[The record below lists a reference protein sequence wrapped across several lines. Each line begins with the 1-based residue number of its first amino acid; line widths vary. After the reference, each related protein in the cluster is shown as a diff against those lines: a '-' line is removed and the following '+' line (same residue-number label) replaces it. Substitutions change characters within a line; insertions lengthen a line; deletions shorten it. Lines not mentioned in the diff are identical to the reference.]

1 MTEPRYTSVSGHSMK
16 SMLSSEPASEE
27 LLAQWSSVTR
37 DFSGLTGEE
46 LKEQWNLLI
55 SARDDIL
62 EELQKRD
69 LYPSTEMNRW
79 ELETGAYPSQDD
91 PEFLQKL
98 LSKREFAESL
108 QTSWIPKYDTCGD
121 VEQFEVT
128 PVQRFVSNFM
138 SPRTPYMSAL
148 LYHGVGVGK
157 TCSAI
162 QIAEAWLEEYPTQE
176 VFIITPPTIREGFER
191 TIFDMQRLKIPE
203 DETTPNNIVGCTGT
217 RYLELTGTMF
227 ERDKSKIASRVKRQI
242 NKRYNIMGYLSF
254 ANYIKGLFTSI
265 RKGLDPAK
273 YEMEKARKVRE
284 HFNGKLVIV
293 DEAHNLRDLP
303 SDVADS
309 EPGAPGG
316 EAEKADAAAGKI
328 LTPFLRDVVNYSD
341 GMKLVLMTATP
352 MYDNY
357 REIIFMLNLLL
368 ANDKNALLSESKVF
382 DKEGKLKSE
391 GEKLLAAA
399 ATRYV
404 SYMRGENPKS
414 FPIRLNPQGI
424 TKLSQSSYPLSNPRG
439 GVIPDDDKIFID
451 RLPITPIKLKA
462 DALEVSK
469 KFMEALPAGTGGISS
484 TQMSQIVQAGN
495 FVIPADDDID
505 YRQRVGDTGIT
516 LAFTEETIEKEKRF
530 RADDA
535 KWLGLGQIGKYSPK
549 FEFLLNR
556 LKNAEGVA
564 FVYTRFVKG
573 CALPLALTLEAN
585 GYTPYGRKK
594 GLLANG
600 IQTEGGR
607 QCALCPKREKEH
619 VGIEKDHFKPA
630 YYGLLTGDVTLSP
643 HNDITIKAERN
654 LDNVEGV
661 QMKVIIGSQIASEG
675 VDLRFIRESHILDS
689 WYHLSKI
696 EQIVGRSIR
705 FCSHSALPEEKRN
718 TTVYLYAAIYPEDIS
733 KETADLYSYRTAFKK
748 ARQVGRITR
757 VLKQYAIDCNLNH
770 DAIIIKDQ
778 IPVKQIDSQRVERT
792 TVNINDQPF
801 TALCDWAEDCDYK
814 CLPTIKV
821 SVEGSDDSS
830 YDEYAARWRMM
841 KLKDELRQRFSE
853 QAAFSVE
860 QMSELIEAPTAI
872 RNLLLIETV
881 NNKSF
886 QVMHNG
892 KSGYIRYCN
901 GYYIFQPNIYFDLEI
916 PLSIRMARFPVKRD
930 LYIPSDVAPENV
942 IIMPEEKPVESQDK
956 LNAMWAA
963 TIEWVTEMSES
974 PAAVGIPAELV
985 ARIEELASDDR
996 KMMDRLNQILAMI
1009 RRFQIA
1015 VHANAEASKNTF
1027 KRVVLEFIWDNWLT
1041 IDQQIA
1047 ISQNE
1052 TIASDK
1058 ENWYTTEDGEI
1069 IRRYFKPDTK
1079 EIVFMCGTEP
1089 CTPAQIESVT
1099 SDKTDEMNNIIVD
1112 NMTTG
1117 DIVEAPDAYGKLK
1130 PYELNY
1136 GFMTSKKGNVV
1147 FKTNIAPEEGV
1158 AVGRAGKEC
1167 SIVSSIGAPIQ
1178 MLINMGY
1185 YMKSN
1190 GLPDLQLSE
1199 SRLKESRSDEM
1210 YGSIKVENAMRTCTI
1225 MELVL
1230 RYMDIKRIGEK
1241 RWFYRPVAAFY
1252 AGHIGK

>member
-1 MTEPRYTSVSGHSMK
+1 MAQPT
-16 SMLSSEPASEE
+16 SEE
-27 LLAQWSSVTR
+27 LLAEWSSVTR

-62 EELQKRD
+62 KELQKRD
-69 LYPSTEMNRW
+69 LYPSTEMNAW

-108 QTSWIPKYDTCGD
+108 QTSWVPKYDACGD

-128 PVQRFVSNFM
+128 PVQRFVSNLL

-191 TIFDMQRLKIPE
+191 TIFDIQRLKIPAE
-203 DETTPNNIVGCTGT
+203 ETAPNTIIGCTGT
-217 RYLELTGTMF
+217 RYLDLTGTMF
-227 ERDKSKIASRVKRQI
+227 ERDKSKIAMRVKRQI

-254 ANYIKGLFTSI
+254 ANYIKGLFEPI
-265 RKGLDPAK
+265 RKGLDPAR
-273 YEMEKARKVRE
+273 YEMEKAKKVRE

-303 SDVADS
+303 GEVSDS
-309 EPGAPGG
+309 EVGAPGG

-328 LTPFLRDVVNYSD
+328 LTPFLRDVVTYSD

-368 ANDKNALLSESKVF
+368 ANDKKALLSEGKVF
-382 DKEGKLKSE
+382 DKDGNIKPI
-391 GEKLLAAA
+391 GETLLAAA
-399 ATRYV
+399 AMRYI

-424 TKLSQSSYPLSNPRG
+424 SKLSRASYPLSNPRG
-439 GVIPDDDKIFID
+439 GAIPEDDKIFID
-451 RLPITPIKLKA
+451 RLPITPIKLKGN
-462 DALEVSK
+462 ALDVSK
-469 KFMEALPAGTGGISS
+469 KFMDALPAGTGGISS
-484 TQMSQIVQAGN
+484 IQMTQIVQAGN
-495 FVIPADDDID
+495 FVVPADEDVD
-505 YRQRVGDTGIT
+505 YRQRVGDTGLS
-516 LAFTEETIEKEKRF
+516 LAFTEEMFEKERRF
-530 RADDA
+530 RAEDA
-535 KWLGLGQIGKYSPK
+535 KWLSVGQIGKYSPK

-556 LKNAEGVA
+556 LKTSEGVT

-573 CALPLALTLEAN
+573 CALPLALALEAN
-585 GYTPYGRKK
+585 GYSLYGRKK

-619 VGIEKDHFKPA
+619 TGVEVEHFKPA
-630 YYGLLTGDVTLSP
+630 YYGLLTGDITLSP
-643 HNDITIKAERN
+643 HNDVTIKAERN
-654 LDNVEGV
+654 LDNSEGV

-718 TTVYLYAAIYPEDIS
+718 TTVYLYAAMYPEDIS

-757 VLKQYAIDCNLNH
+757 ILKQHAIDCNLNH
-770 DAIIIKDQ
+770 DAIIIKGQ
-778 IPVKQIDSQRVERT
+778 NTVRQIDAQRVERPA
-792 TVNINDQPF
+792 VNINDQPF

-872 RNLLLIETV
+872 RNLLLLETV

-886 QVMHNG
+886 QVSFNG

-901 GYYIFQPNIYFDLEI
+901 GYYVFQPNAFFDLEI

-930 LYIPSDVAPENV
+930 AFVPSEVERENV
-942 IIMPEEKPVESQDK
+942 VVVPEEAPVESQDK
-956 LNAMWAA
+956 LIAMWTA
-963 TIEWVTEMSES
+963 TVEWATEMAES
-974 PAAVGIPAELV
+974 PAAVEIPNELV
-985 ARIEELASDDR
+985 ARIEEIAADDK
-996 KMMDRLNQILAMI
+996 KMMDRMNQVLAMI
-1009 RRFQIA
+1009 RRFQITI
-1015 VHANAEASKNTF
+1015 HRYPEASRKAF
-1027 KRVVLEFIWDNWLT
+1027 KRVVLEYIWDNWLT
-1041 IDQQIA
+1041 LDQQIA
-1047 ISQNE
+1047 ISQNVE
-1052 TIASDK
+1052 LASDK
-1058 ENWYTTEDGEI
+1058 ENWYTTEEGNI
-1069 IRRYFKPDTK
+1069 VRRFFKADTK

-1089 CTPAQIESVT
+1089 CTPAQIEAVT
-1099 SDKTDEMNNIIVD
+1099 SDTDDEINKLVVD
-1112 NMTTG
+1112 NTTTG
-1117 DIVEAPDAYGKLK
+1117 DVVEAPDMYGKLK
-1130 PYELNY
+1130 PFDLNY

-1147 FKTNIAPEEGV
+1147 FKTNIAPMEGV

-1178 MLINMGY
+1178 MLINLGY
-1185 YMKSN
+1185 YMKSSE
-1190 GLPDLQLSE
+1190 LPELQLSE
-1199 SRLKESRSDEM
+1199 ARLKESRSDEM
-1210 YGSIKVENAMRTCTI
+1210 YGSMKVENAMRTCTL

-1230 RYMDIKRIGEK
+1230 RYMDVKRIGEK
-1241 RWFYRPVAAFY
+1241 RWFYRPVAAFF

>member
-1 MTEPRYTSVSGHSMK
+1 MAEPT
-16 SMLSSEPASEE
+16 SEE

-62 EELQKRD
+62 KELQKRD
-69 LYPSTEMNRW
+69 LYPSTEMNTW

-108 QTSWIPKYDTCGD
+108 QTSWVPKYDACGD

-128 PVQRFVSNFM
+128 PVQRFVSNLM

-191 TIFDMQRLKIPE
+191 TIFDMQRLKIPA
-203 DETTPNNIVGCTGT
+203 DETAPNTIIGCTGT
-217 RYLELTGTMF
+217 RYLDLTGTVY
-227 ERDKSKIASRVKRQI
+227 ERDKSKIAMRVKRQI

-254 ANYIKGLFTSI
+254 ANYIKGLFEPI
-265 RKGLDPAK
+265 RKSLDPAR
-273 YEMEKARKVRE
+273 YEMEKAKKVRE

-303 SDVADS
+303 GEVSDS
-309 EPGAPGG
+309 EVGAPGG

-328 LTPFLRDVVNYSD
+328 LTPFLRDVVTYSD

-368 ANDKNALLSESKVF
+368 ANDKKALLSESKVF
-382 DKEGKLKSE
+382 DKDGNIKPI
-391 GEKLLAAA
+391 GETLLAAA
-399 ATRYV
+399 AMRYI

-424 TKLSQSSYPLSNPRG
+424 SKLSRASYPMSNPRG
-439 GVIPDDDKIFID
+439 GAIADADKIFVD
-451 RLPITPIKLKA
+451 RLPITPIKLKG
-462 DALEVSK
+462 DALDVSK
-469 KFMEALPAGTGGISS
+469 KFMEALPAGIGGISS
-484 TQMSQIVQAGN
+484 TQMTQIVQAGN
-495 FVIPADDDID
+495 FVVPAEEGTD
-505 YRQRVGDTGIT
+505 YKLRVGDTGLS
-516 LAFTEETIEKEKRF
+516 LAFTEEMFEKERRY
-530 RADDA
+530 RAEDA
-535 KWLGLGQIGKYSPK
+535 KWLGVGQIGRYSPK

-556 LKNAEGVA
+556 LKTAEGVA

-573 CALPLALTLEAN
+573 CALPLALALEAN
-585 GYTPYGRKK
+585 GYSLYGRKK

-619 VGIEKDHFKPA
+619 TGIEVDHFKPA
-630 YYGLLTGDVTLSP
+630 YYGLLTGDITLSP

-654 LDNVEGV
+654 LENVEGV

-718 TTVYLYAAIYPEDIS
+718 TTVYLYAATYPEDIS

-757 VLKQYAIDCNLNH
+757 ILKQHAIDCNLNH
-770 DAIIIKDQ
+770 DAIIIQ
-778 IPVKQIDSQRVERT
+778 GQNTVRQIDAQRVERA

-830 YDEYAARWRMM
+830 YDEYAARWRMI

-872 RNLLLIETV
+872 RNLLLLETV

-886 QVMHNG
+886 QVTFNG

-901 GYYIFQPNIYFDLEI
+901 GYYVFQPNAFFDLEI

-930 LYIPSDVAPENV
+930 SFTPIDVEMENV
-942 IIMPEEKPVESQDK
+942 VVMPEEAPVESEDK
-956 LNAMWAA
+956 LIAMWSA
-963 TIEWVTEMSES
+963 TVEWVTEMSET
-974 PAAVGIPAELV
+974 PAAVNIPEELV
-985 ARIEELASDDR
+985 ARIEEIAADDR
-996 KMMDRLNQILAMI
+996 KMMDRLNQVLAMI
-1009 RRFQIA
+1009 RRFQIT
-1015 VHANAEASKNTF
+1015 VHAYPEASKKTF
-1027 KRVVLEFIWDNWLT
+1027 KRIVLEYIWDNWLT
-1041 IDQQIA
+1041 LDQQIA
-1047 ISQNE
+1047 ISQNTE
-1052 TIASDK
+1052 LASDK
-1058 ENWYTTEDGEI
+1058 ENWYTTEEGNI
-1069 IRRYFKPDTK
+1069 VRRFFKADTK

-1089 CTPAQIESVT
+1089 CTPAQIEAVT
-1099 SDKTDEMNNIIVD
+1099 SDTDDEINKLVVD
-1112 NMTTG
+1112 DTTTG
-1117 DIVEAPDAYGKLK
+1117 DVVEAPDAYGKLK
-1130 PYELNY
+1130 PFELNY

-1147 FKTNIAPEEGV
+1147 FKTNIAPMEGI

-1178 MLINMGY
+1178 MLINLGY

-1190 GLPDLQLSE
+1190 GLPELQLSE
-1199 SRLKESRSDEM
+1199 ARLKESRSDET
-1210 YGSIKVENAMRTCTI
+1210 YGSMKVENAMRTCTL

-1230 RYMDIKRIGEK
+1230 RYMDVKRIGEK

>member
-1 MTEPRYTSVSGHSMK
+1 MAEP
-16 SMLSSEPASEE
+16 EPTAEE

-46 LKEQWNLLI
+46 LKEQWNLLVT
-55 SARDDIL
+55 ARDDIL
-62 EELQKRD
+62 QELQKRD
-69 LYPSTEMNRW
+69 LYPTTEMTKW
-79 ELETGAYPSQDD
+79 ELESGSYPSQDD

-98 LSKREFAESL
+98 LAKREFAESL
-108 QTSWIPKYDTCGD
+108 QTSWIPKYDACGE
-121 VEQFEVT
+121 VEQFEIT
-128 PVQRFVSNFM
+128 PVQRFVSNLM
-138 SPRTPYMSAL
+138 NPRTPYMSAL

-162 QIAEAWLEEYPTQE
+162 QIAEAWLDEYPSQE

-191 TIFDMQRLKIPE
+191 TIFDMQRLKIGE
-203 DETTPNNIVGCTGT
+203 EEGSPNTIVGCTGS
-217 RYLELTGTMF
+217 RYLELTGTMY
-227 ERDKSKIASRVKRQI
+227 ERDKTKIGARVKRQI

-254 ANYIKGLFTSI
+254 ANFIKTKFGYSIKDKGNPKLELARANKI
-265 RKGLDPAK
+265 RKFF
-273 YEMEKARKVRE
+273 Y
-284 HFNGKLVIV
+284 GKLLII

-303 SDVADS
+303 GEVSDA

-328 LTPFLRDVVNYSD
+328 LTPFLRDVVNYTD

-357 REIIFMLNLLL
+357 REIIFMMNLLL
-368 ANDKNALLSESKVF
+368 ANDKKALLSESKVF
-382 DKEGKLKSE
+382 DKEGNLKPD

-399 ATRYV
+399 AMRYI

-424 TKLSQSSYPLSNPRG
+424 TKLSRDAYPFSNPRG
-439 GVIPDDDKIFID
+439 GAIPEEDTLYID
-451 RLPITPIKLKA
+451 RLPITPILLKS
-462 DALEVSK
+462 DALDVSK

-484 TQMSQIVQAGN
+484 TQMTQIVQAGN
-495 FVIPADDDID
+495 FVVPETEAAD
-505 YRQRVGDTGIT
+505 YRQRVGDTGMS
-516 LAFTEETIEKEKRF
+516 LAFTEEIVEKERRYK
-530 RADDA
+530 AENA
-535 KWLGLGQIGKYSPK
+535 KWLGLDQIGKYSPK

-556 LKNAEGVA
+556 LKTAEGVA
-564 FVYTRFVKG
+564 FIYTRFVKG

-585 GYTPYGRKK
+585 GYLPYGRKK

-600 IQTEGGR
+600 IQTPGGR

-619 VGIEKDHFKPA
+619 VGSEIEHFKPA
-630 YYGLLTGDVTLSP
+630 YYGLLTGDITLSP
-643 HNDITIKAERN
+643 HNDLTIKAERN

-661 QMKVIIGSQIASEG
+661 QMKIIIGSQIASEG
-675 VDLRFIRESHILDS
+675 VDLRFVRESHILDS

-718 TTVYLYAAIYPEDIS
+718 TTVYLYAAVYPEDIP

-757 VLKQYAIDCNLNH
+757 VLKQHAIDCNLNH
-770 DAIIIKDQ
+770 DAIVIKGQ
-778 IPVKQIDSQRVERT
+778 NAVRQIDSQRIERT
-792 TVNINDQPF
+792 TVNINDLPF

-821 SVEGSDDSS
+821 SVEGSDDST
-830 YDEYAARWRMM
+830 YDEFAARWRMS

-853 QAAFSVE
+853 QVAFSVE

-886 QVMHNG
+886 QVEHG
-892 KSGYIRYCN
+892 DKKGYIRYCN
-901 GYYIFQPNIYFDLEI
+901 GYYIFQPNAFVDTEI
-916 PLSIRMARFPVKRD
+916 PISIRMAKFPVRRD
-930 LYIPSDVAPENV
+930 IYTPTEVALEDMFVAATSEEAPLESENKLIAMWTATV
-942 IIMPEEKPVESQDK
+942 EWVSGMAEMPEP
-956 LNAMWAA
+956 
-963 TIEWVTEMSES
+963 
-974 PAAVGIPAELV
+974 VGIPAELV
-985 ARIEELASDDR
+985 ARIEEMVGQD
-996 KMMDRLNQILAMI
+996 KKVMNKINQILAMI

-1015 VHANAEASKNTF
+1015 VHSYPEASKSTF

-1041 IDQQIA
+1041 LDQQIA

-1052 TIASDK
+1052 EIASDK
-1058 ENWYTTEDGEI
+1058 ENWYTTEDGRV
-1069 IRRYFKPDTK
+1069 IRRFFKADTK
-1079 EIVFMCGTEP
+1079 EVVFMCDKEP
-1089 CTPAQIESVT
+1089 CTPAQIESVVE
-1099 SDKTDEMNNIIVD
+1099 DKTDEINSLVVD
-1112 NMTTG
+1112 ITTTA

-1130 PYELNY
+1130 PFALNY
-1136 GFMTSKKGNVV
+1136 GFMTSKKDNIV
-1147 FKTNIAPEEGV
+1147 FKTNMAPNEGV
-1158 AVGRAGKEC
+1158 AVGRTGKEC
-1167 SIVSSIGAPIQ
+1167 AIVSSIGAPIQ

-1185 YMKSN
+1185 YMKSS

-1199 SRLKESRSDEM
+1199 ARLKESRSDEM
-1210 YGSIKVENAMRTCTI
+1210 YGSIKVENAIRTCTI

-1230 RYMDIKRIGEK
+1230 RYMDVKRIGEK